1 MKSPPSRGSDAP
13 HVHQRLR
20 KHLARCT
27 LDCGFKTPESP
38 ALRGFVAERCPITGT
53 SLYLVLKSNGLRHS
67 KNLPVKF
74 GFSPR
79 TVPANIAKKLS
90 AQRCSKPHFI
100 AFFSLSHKRPTF
112 AFTGESGYTLG
123 FRRRIAHN
131 GPHGETGGLPFC
143 EHSVALRCQRNTF
156 YSTVLLYT
164 YISRF
169 SVNPHYQQKRNIRQS
184 CRHKFYP
191 QPLFIVF
198 FNFLHKRPTFAFTS
212 ESGHTLG
219 SRRKIA
225 HSGSQGE
232 TGGVSDGG
240 AITTLG
246 AFHTFTNI
254 PGPGIRTAYFAAF
267 GSWPGV
273 LPKNAESLRDSDAL
287 MRVAVPQASR
297 SRWAA

>member
-1 MKSPPSRGSDAP
+1 M
-13 HVHQRLR
+13 
-20 KHLARCT
+20 
-27 LDCGFKTPESP
+27 
-38 ALRGFVAERCPITGT
+38 
-53 SLYLVLKSNGLRHS
+53 LKSNGLRHS

-79 TVPANIAKKLS
+79 TVPANIAKKLP

-131 GPHGETGGLPFC
+131 GTHGETGGLPFC

-225 HSGSQGE
+225 HSGSHGE
-232 TGGVSDGG
+232 TRGVSDGG

-246 AFHTFTNI
+246 AFHTFRK
-254 PGPGIRTAYFAAF
+254 PCVA
-267 GSWPGV
+267 GV
-273 LPKNAESLRDSDAL
+273 
-287 MRVAVPQASR
+287 
-297 SRWAA
+297 